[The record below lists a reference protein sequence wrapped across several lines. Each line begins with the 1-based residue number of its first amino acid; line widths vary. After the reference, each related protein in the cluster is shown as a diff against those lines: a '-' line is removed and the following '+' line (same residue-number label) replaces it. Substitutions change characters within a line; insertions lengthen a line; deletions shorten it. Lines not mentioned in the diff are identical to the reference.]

1 MKTQLYDKRGT
12 SHFSIAHMPHLD
24 SNNPSN
30 IYYAS
35 IDSKMLRFARSTLD
49 INTFVTLSNH
59 ILTRMQKQGSKHR
72 SIIFKL
78 NKIFGKH
85 FTVFNIFAD
94 TAANFI
100 KLFSLH
106 WIRNIHIE
114 ICLHSLFLL
123 LFFTCLFVWILFAC
137 SFVFVCLFVC
147 LCGYHVIT
155 ASVSSIFLSMHYV
168 CSYGLVFCNIILL

>member
-114 ICLHSLFLL
+114 ICLHSLFL
-123 LFFTCLFVWILFAC
+123 FVFYLFVCLNIVCLLICFC
-137 SFVFVCLFVC
+137 LFVCLFVWLSC
-147 LCGYHVIT
+147 YYCFCVIYLSFYALCV
-155 ASVSSIFLSMHYV
+155 FLWV
-168 CSYGLVFCNIILL
+168 GIL